1 MCCPDLRPSYWLLGC
16 CLLAGGAGADDG
28 RDLEVNGFYSVTAL
42 HTSKNDPLHRYA
54 PYGDQDKP
62 ARQQK
67 WDLRPDSKL
76 GLMLALGVSPQWRA
90 KAQLI
95 YRDGSSR
102 EHKLK
107 PRLAFVEYQP
117 DFDWTIKL
125 GRTVQGLLPGE
136 ESLYTDYAQLPVRAP
151 QEPYAYLPN
160 TEIDGIWL
168 ARQIP
173 LGSWLLELRSSYG
186 QRSYYSQ
193 QFYRKL
199 RDSFG
204 VAAMLQNPATTLH
217 LAARQLRFGL
227 HQADSLASATGL
239 IRSVAEAQGRG
250 DIARQYD
257 ERHIEARQ
265 LAAGIEHQ
273 AGALTL
279 KADLLLLYS
288 SAHFIARPIAS
299 GNLQLGYRS
308 GDITPYLVWGEIR
321 DYGRVDEDR
330 LLPDS
335 AAAIAATATANY
347 LAAAISGE
355 QRTRSFGLRWD
366 AMRNTALK
374 LQFDRIERKPGR
386 QGWFVAPADSAQF
399 APDNENHTN
408 VWSLS
413 LQGMF

>member
-1 MCCPDLRPSYWLLGC
+1 MCCPDLRPAIALLGC
-16 CLLAGGAGADDG
+16 SLLAAGAWAGDD
-28 RDLEVNGFYSVTAL
+28 RHLEINGFYSATAVY
-42 HTSKNDPLHRYA
+42 TAKNDPLHRYA

-62 ARQQK
+62 ARQQQ
-67 WDLRPDSKL
+67 WDPRPDSKL
-76 GLMLALGVSPQWRA
+76 GLMLTLGVTPQWHA

-95 YRDGSSR
+95 YREGSSR

-117 DFDWTIKL
+117 NFDWTIKL

-136 ESLYTDYAQLPVRAP
+136 ESLYTDYAQLPIRAP

-160 TEIDGIWL
+160 TEIDGILL

-173 LGSWLLELRSSYG
+173 LGSWRLELRSSYG

-204 VAAMLQNPATTLH
+204 VAAMLQNPATSLH
-217 LAARQLRFGL
+217 LAARQLTLGL
-227 HQADSLASATGL
+227 HQAGSLADATSL
-239 IRSVAEAQGRG
+239 IRSVAEAQGRS
-250 DIARQYD
+250 DVASQYD

-265 LAAGIEHQ
+265 LAAGFEHQ
-273 AGALTL
+273 AGAVTV

-288 SAHFIARPIAS
+288 SAHFIARPVA
-299 GNLQLGYRS
+299 GANLQLGYRS

-321 DYGRVDEDR
+321 DHGRVDEDR
-330 LLPDS
+330 LQPDS

-366 AMRNTALK
+366 GMKNTALK

-386 QGWFVAPADSAQF
+386 QGWFIAPADSAQF
-399 APDNENHTN
+399 APGNENHTN